1 MLAYAGKASLTQS
14 KINAWMLVDE
24 MVTMLKTTIQ
34 KNVVIKGELDTDIPF
49 IMGDASQIRQVV
61 MNLVINAAEA
71 IGDAEGTI
79 DVKLVKAELKA
90 KHTEKDH
97 LGLIIP
103 AGHYILFEVTDNGCG
118 MDEETSR
125 RIFEPFYTTKFTGRG
140 LGMSAVLGIIKAHNG
155 ALQLESHPG
164 QGATFKVYLPV
175 QFSKSESEEAQ
186 QKAASAPWHGSGTI
200 LLAEDEEQVKSIAII
215 LLKELGFTVLDAEN
229 GKEALELYQQ
239 NAADIS
245 LVITDM
251 GMPVMNGYEL
261 FCKLKQLDPHL
272 PIIISSGFGE
282 GDIDSKIPR
291 EEIAGLI
298 NKPYN
303 FDQLREVLRGVVK
316 GAK

>member
-1 MLAYAGKASLTQS
+1 
-14 KINAWMLVDE
+14 
-24 MVTMLKTTIQ
+24 MLKTTIQ
-34 KNVVIKGELDTDIPF
+34 KNVVIKAELGTDIPF

-71 IGDAEGTI
+71 IGDAVGEI
-79 DVKLVKAELKA
+79 DIKLVKTELKA
-90 KHTEKDH
+90 EHTEKDH

-103 AGHYILFEVTDNGCG
+103 AGCYICFEVTDNGCG

-125 RIFEPFYTTKFTGRG
+125 KIFEPFYTTKFSGRG

-155 ALQLESHPG
+155 ALQLESQPG
-164 QGATFKVYLPV
+164 EGTTFKVYLPV
-175 QFSKSESEEAQ
+175 QFSTSESEDTQ
-186 QKAASAPWHGSGTI
+186 QKAASAEWQGSGTI
-200 LLAEDEEQVKSIAII
+200 LLAEDEEQIKSILTAM
-215 LLKELGFTVLDAEN
+215 LQKLGFNVLDAAD

-239 NAADIS
+239 NSADIT
-245 LVITDM
+245 LIVTDM

-261 FCKLKQLDPHL
+261 FYKLKQLNPQL

-282 GDIDSKIPR
+282 DDIDSKIPR
-291 EEIAGLI
+291 EAIAGLI

-303 FDQLREVLRGVVK
+303 FDQLREVLRGVVE